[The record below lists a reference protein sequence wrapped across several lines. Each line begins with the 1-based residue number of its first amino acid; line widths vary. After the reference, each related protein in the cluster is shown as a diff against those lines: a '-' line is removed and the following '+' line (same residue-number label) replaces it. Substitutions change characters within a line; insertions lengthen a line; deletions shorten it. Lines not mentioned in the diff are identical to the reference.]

1 MATFATL
8 PGELLTAIAS
18 YIDTPHVIVAVAS
31 DADARAAVRRGVD
44 EAERALRGMSVR
56 GAEAFLLHAYRVPA
70 AALSDRHAAGLVLVE
85 AASGYQ
91 FESDIIP
98 TLLAYRALPDVET
111 SSTIDGEVRVAGR
124 ALHYVSGSGHER
136 SLLFASLLLDAG
148 ADINA
153 RCDPGNLAGRPGGRR
168 SRRLADHFLQRR
180 RGSGSKA
187 AREFCSGIAR
197 DCLLSR
203 HSARPRPVCWTSRSG
218 TYDCFYGTRGA
229 SAFFPSISCPSKTGA
244 LTETGGRMVG

>member
-1 MATFATL
+1 MAAFATL

-18 YIDTPHVIVAVAS
+18 YVDTPHFVVAVAA
-31 DADARAAVRRGVD
+31 DGDARAAVRRGVD

-85 AASGYQ
+85 YAAGYE
-91 FESDIIP
+91 FDIDIIP
-98 TLLAYRALPDVET
+98 MLLAYRAVPDVET

-153 RCDPGNLAGRPGGRR
+153 RCDPGNLAGRTALAWA
-168 SRRLADHFLQRR
+168 LAD
-180 RGSGSKA
+180 
-187 AREFCSGIAR
+187 
-197 DCLLSR
+197 DCLGLCGIKFRASHAIDATCLR
-203 HSARPRPVCWTSRSG
+203 SSICSMARRFHAIDATLRRDRADGVVT
-218 TYDCFYGTRGA
+218 
-229 SAFFPSISCPSKTGA
+229 
-244 LTETGGRMVG
+244 